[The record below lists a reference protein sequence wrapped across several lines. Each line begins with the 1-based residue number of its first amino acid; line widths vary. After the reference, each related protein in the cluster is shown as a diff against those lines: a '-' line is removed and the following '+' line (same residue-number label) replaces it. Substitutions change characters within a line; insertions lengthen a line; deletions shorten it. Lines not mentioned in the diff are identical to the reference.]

1 MEHITKEIIALLRTV
16 AAESLSSRHLIG
28 GFMHS
33 LDDSGSKGLGDIAD
47 PKADDVGLGMGDLKG
62 IDLLGNIC
70 EQIVVLQVEEMNVY

>member
-1 MEHITKEIIALLRTV
+1 
-16 AAESLSSRHLIG
+16 
-28 GFMHS
+28 MHS

-70 EQIVVLQVEEMNVY
+70 EQVVVLQVEEMNVY